1 MTDWAN
7 IVKVVSATKTLE
19 YLPLGKPK
27 GIKHKDI
34 TENVIRST
42 VTRLSKKGYSFY
54 VKPTFYGT
62 EVTRIK

>member
-34 TENVIRST
+34 TETVIRGCQ
-42 VTRLSKKGYSFY
+42 KKGIRFM
-54 VKPTFYGT
+54 
-62 EVTRIK
+62 